1 MNYQETLNYLYSQ
14 LPMYHRIGPAAYK
27 ADLNNTLA
35 LCELLGNPQNKF
47 KSIHIAGTNG
57 KGSVSHFL
65 ASILQESGYTTGL
78 YTSPHL
84 KDFRERIRIN
94 GNKIPEEK
102 VKDFVTRHRQ
112 VFDKIKPSF
121 FEWTVGLAF
130 HYFAQENV
138 DIAIIETG
146 LGGRLDSTNIITP
159 ELSVITNISWDH
171 ANLLGDSIEKIAIEK
186 AGIIKNGIPVV
197 IGLTQPEIQHVF
209 TKKAQK
215 ENAPVYYAD
224 SYYHVLQAEVVPS
237 ARDHHTELMIKIQ
250 CGNGSGL
257 KHIFDDDQVIRTSLT
272 GYYQVKNIVS
282 VLMAS
287 DVLYNKGFTLT
298 AEGVKKGIANVVAN
312 TGLMGRWQKLAD
324 KPLVICDTGH
334 NEDGIREILR
344 QIAFTPHKK
353 LHLILG
359 FVNDKD
365 VNPIL
370 EMLPKDAVY
379 YFCKA
384 SIPRALDETILAK
397 EAARFNLSGNTFS
410 TVLEAY
416 AAAQAMAEQDDF
428 IFIGGSTFVVA
439 EVL

>member
-1 MNYQETLNYLYSQ
+1 MNYQETLDYLFSQ
-14 LPMYHRIGPAAYK
+14 LPMYHRIGSAAYK

-65 ASILQESGYTTGL
+65 ASIFQECGYKTGL

-102 VKDFVTRHRQ
+102 VKDFVTQHRQ

-121 FEWTVGLAF
+121 FEWTAGLAF
-130 HYFAQENV
+130 DYFAEENV

-186 AGIIKNGIPVV
+186 AGIIKKGKPVI
-197 IGLTQPEIQHVF
+197 IGQTQADIQHVF
-209 TKKAQK
+209 INKAQK
-215 ENAPVYYAD
+215 ENAPIYYAD
-224 SYYHVLQAEVVPS
+224 SYYHVLQAEVVYN
-237 ARDHHTELMIKIQ
+237 HHTELIIKIQ
-250 CGNGSGL
+250 CRNGSGL

-287 DVLYNKGFTLT
+287 DILYNKGFTLT
-298 AEGVKKGIANVVAN
+298 AEGVKKGIANVVTN

-334 NEDGIREILR
+334 NKDGIKEILR
-344 QIAFTPHKK
+344 QITFTPHKK

-370 EMLPKDAVY
+370 EMLPKDAAY

-397 EAARFNLSGNTFS
+397 EAALFNLSGNTFS
-410 TVLEAY
+410 TVKEAY
-416 AAAQAMAEQDDF
+416 AAAQAMAEQDDL